1 MKIPSQEAK
10 SFGSSLRKKFPTF
23 IIKNFYWSQ
32 GKMFGT
38 ITKMSAVS
46 TQPQIS
52 AHVQRWEPVLFVSL
66 LSAVLLAVGL
76 CMPVEAKS
84 KRSFTSPVKI
94 SDVVISPEPFLIG
107 KSPVTF
113 SMMVELPT
121 FLNGANVLE
130 VSALI
135 SSPTRK
141 SMSFVAH
148 RQLLAS
154 SSSGGRSSTVPVMLV
169 WDGKD
174 QYRHLV
180 PDGSYYY
187 EIRAKLM
194 EDEGFGPRTKI
205 VSHRVQGTLDVLAY
219 VGEVLPPVPPEPVLP
234 EDVPPEELPGSTPE
248 GEDLPQ
254 KEEEIPIEEVPLV
267 EEGLKVSDDPVTGDE
282 SPPKEPGEL
291 NPENYPE
298 ALPEIPGSEKMG
310 EPDNSAAILEPVS
323 DLSLERN
330 PEPVK
335 PMELAP
341 LAR

>member
-1 MKIPSQEAK
+1 MREMSSVLISKPIFRHSQWCPSEW
-10 SFGSSLRKKFPTF
+10 F
-23 IIKNFYWSQ
+23 
-32 GKMFGT
+32 
-38 ITKMSAVS
+38 
-46 TQPQIS
+46 
-52 AHVQRWEPVLFVSL
+52 VQFLGL
-66 LSAVLLAVGL
+66 VLLVL
-76 CMPVEAKS
+76 CLSGPVEASS
-84 KRSFTSPVKI
+84 KRVSTSPVKI

-107 KSPVTF
+107 KSPVIF
-113 SMMVELPT
+113 SMIVELPT

-135 SSPTRK
+135 SSPTRRT
-141 SMSFVAH
+141 MSFVAH
-148 RQLLAS
+148 RQVLAS

-174 QYRHLV
+174 QYRQLV

-234 EDVPPEELPGSTPE
+234 EEVPEELPGSTPE
-248 GEDLPQ
+248 GDDIPQ
-254 KEEEIPIEEVPLV
+254 KEEDIPVEDVPLV
-267 EEGLKVSDDPVTGDE
+267 EEGLKVSDEPVTGIE
-282 SPPKEPGEL
+282 SLPKEPGEL
-291 NPENYPE
+291 NPETYPE
-298 ALPEIPGSEKMG
+298 ALPEIQEGEKVG
-310 EPDNSAAILEPVS
+310 ETDNSAKIVEPVP
-323 DLSLERN
+323 DLSLEHD

-341 LAR
+341 LAH